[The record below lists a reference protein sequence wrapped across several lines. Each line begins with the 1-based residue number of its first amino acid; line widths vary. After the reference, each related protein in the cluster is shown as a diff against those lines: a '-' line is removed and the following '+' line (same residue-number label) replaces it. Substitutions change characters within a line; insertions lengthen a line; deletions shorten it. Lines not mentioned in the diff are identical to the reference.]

1 MVEMS
6 ELDSVRAWGIVGAG
20 GGGFPTWRKLA
31 ARTDTIIVNG
41 AECEPLMCKDKFLLR
56 HRLDEVAKGL
66 ALAQRLTGAKRIIIA
81 AKEKVELA
89 GAESRILPDFYPAGD
104 EHVLVQMVTGKRVP
118 ENGYPLEI
126 GICVLNVETLCNLAQ
141 ARPVTHKLLTVAGE
155 VTHPGVYRVPVGML
169 LSELGQKAGAP
180 NSGVAYICGG
190 PMMGDVVDAAIT
202 PVFRITSA
210 LLILTTDHPVV
221 RKKTEMLDLVARRA
235 RSNCIQCQFCTD
247 LCPRALLGHGIKPHL
262 AMRAFAYNLE
272 SDYNPRIGLASCST
286 CGVCEMSACPLD
298 LSPRRVILELRK
310 RGSESQKGV
319 GSSHPLAAERQLP
332 REKLIAK
339 LDLRKYLISVP
350 NKLIELTTKSVTIPL
365 EAFGGEVPLSTVKVG
380 DKVTAATTV
389 AEPAGGRGVPVHAS
403 IAGTVKS
410 VTTESIVIGE

>member
-1 MVEMS
+1 MAEMN
-6 ELDSVRAWGIVGAG
+6 ELDRIRAWGIVGAG

-31 ARTDTIIVNG
+31 APTDILIVNG
-41 AECEPLMCKDKFLLR
+41 AECEPLLLKDKYLLR
-56 HRLDEVAKGL
+56 RRLDEVAQGL
-66 ALAQRLTGAKRIIIA
+66 ALAQRLTGAKRVIIA
-81 AKEKVELA
+81 AKEKVEIA

-104 EHVLVQMVTGKRVP
+104 EHMLVQMVTQKRVP
-118 ENGYPLEI
+118 EGGYPLDI

-141 ARPVTHKLLTVAGE
+141 ACPVTHKLVTVAGE
-155 VTHPGVYRVPVGML
+155 VTQPGVWRVPVGML

-180 NSGVAYICGG
+180 KSGVAYICGG
-190 PMMGDVVDAAIT
+190 PMMGDVVVPAIT
-202 PVFRITSA
+202 PVSRITSA
-210 LLILTTDHPVV
+210 LLILPADHPVV

-272 SDYNPRIGLASCST
+272 TAYNPRIGLASCST

-310 RGSESQKGV
+310 RGSAAEKGT
-319 GSSHPLAAERQLP
+319 GANHPLALERRLP

-350 NKLIELTTKSVTIPL
+350 NKLIELSTRTVYVPL
-365 EAFGGEVPLSTVKVG
+365 EALGGEMPKPIVKVG
-380 DKVTAATTV
+380 DKVAAGTV
-389 AEPAGGRGVPVHAS
+389 IAEPAGERGVPAHAS
-403 IAGTVKS
+403 IAGTVKG
-410 VTTESIVIGE
+410 VTRESIVIGE